1 MQVARIQVT
10 ALSTMDYAEDFEEK
24 SNGAW
29 LSVPPK
35 LQSADL
41 SCKFLNAPATL
52 IHDVGAKARESSW

>member
-1 MQVARIQVT
+1 
-10 ALSTMDYAEDFEEK
+10 MDYAEDFEEK